1 MMERLVGTCEGGKMA
16 GLPDQAVLTWA
27 AEVVGAAVFEVVN
40 LHVDGHRDSGS
51 FRLRMAAGVGF
62 TDLVLKVPVPD
73 WIGPRMVAT
82 NARAL
87 RLAEEFGLAAPR
99 LVASDLDGV
108 ASGTVATLETW
119 LPGSSAVPPMVS
131 VSRLRNAGA
140 AIAKVHAFAL
150 APQHDLPTR
159 QRPVAVD
166 DFASDRRQ
174 GRMPT
179 TPLLQLADEATR
191 RHGVPAGEEVFVH
204 GDAWP
209 GNMLFEGDACTALI
223 DWKTAGVGNPGVD
236 LSGFRLQMVMQYGQ
250 DAAQEVLRGW
260 QGQAG
265 REARSVSYWDAIA
278 ALNTPTELHGFPGFA
293 ADGRPLDAAAVT
305 ERRDEFL
312 GAALGGLAT

>member
-1 MMERLVGTCEGGKMA
+1 MA
-16 GLPDQAVLTWA
+16 DLPGQAVLTWA
-27 AEVVGAAVFEVVN
+27 AEVVGAAVLEVVT
-40 LHVDGHRDSGS
+40 LHVESGRDSGS
-51 FRLRMAAGVGF
+51 FRLRMDADGGF

-87 RLAEEFGLAAPR
+87 RLAEEFGLAAPH
-99 LVASDLDGV
+99 LVAADLEGV
-108 ASGTVATLETW
+108 ACGTVATLETC
-119 LPGSSAVPPMVS
+119 LPGSSALPPTVS

-140 AIAKVHAFAL
+140 AFAKVHAFSL
-150 APQHDLPTR
+150 APHQNLRTR
-159 QRPVAVD
+159 QRPVADD
-166 DFASDRRQ
+166 DFASDRRK

-179 TPLLQLADEATR
+179 TPLLRRADEATR

-209 GNMLFEGDACTALI
+209 GNMLFEGDTCTALI

-236 LSGFRLQMVMQYGQ
+236 LSGFRLQMAMQYGQ
-250 DAAQEVLRGW
+250 DAPQEVLRGW
-260 QGQAG
+260 QEQAG
-265 REARSVSYWDAIA
+265 RAARSVSYWDTIA

-293 ADGRPLDAAAVT
+293 EDGSPLDAAAVT

-312 GAALGGLAT
+312 RAALHGLAT